1 MGAGAIPLS
10 VEKARAQFKKS
21 SSRTA
26 LYTAAYDY
34 TGDDKVDVSF
44 NGGNAVFTPP
54 RTLMLEYRLGRL
66 SPEQFQ
72 AGYCTFLEESLV
84 QHLFNWNKLFESG
97 RIVLVCSCNG
107 GADLCHRFVLI
118 DFLKKLGAV
127 YCGDV
132 SSRKKKS
139 GKRTGHTS
147 RLLKK

>member
-10 VEKARAQFKKS
+10 AEKARAQFKKRS
-21 SSRTA
+21 RRTA
-26 LYTAAYDY
+26 LYTAPYDY

-44 NGGNAVFTPP
+44 NRGNAVFAPP
-54 RTLMLEYRLGRL
+54 RALLLEYRLGRL

-72 AGYCTFLEESLV
+72 AEYCTFLEESLV

-97 RIVLVCSCNG
+97 SIVLVCSCNG
-107 GADLCHRFVLI
+107 GADVCHRFVLI

-132 SSRKKKS
+132 SSKKKKP
-139 GKRTGHTS
+139 GKRTGQS
-147 RLLKK
+147 M